1 MNAPNDLHV
10 HGPVG
15 VVTAGD
21 VHNHVNPFGR
31 ALTKAER
38 VELNDLVKILDDEY
52 GYPGWETWQYLHK
65 TIGFEGIDAMCI
77 GHRDAAIELLKLRIH
92 CSELQRATP
101 DVPKASFELAQKGNE
116 LAELND
122 TLKQTR
128 LDLSRL
134 HTRYTAEK
142 KRADEADANLTKALA
157 EIKSNRGMLA
167 KAHDQI
173 GMLKAD
179 VMRFRKRS
187 NRLVATIAVSV
198 VIAAACLFALANAD
212 KIRGRADVDE
222 MKINAES
229 GVAKKGAKR

>member
-21 VHNHVNPFGR
+21 IHNHVNPFGR
-31 ALTKAER
+31 PLTKAER

-77 GHRDAAIELLKLRIH
+77 GHRDAAIELLNLQIRCEKLERAV
-92 CSELQRATP
+92 SEAPT
-101 DVPKASFELAQKGNE
+101 ASFELEQKGNE
-116 LAELND
+116 LTELND
-122 TLKQTR
+122 TLKRTR

-134 HTRYTAEK
+134 QTRYTAEK
-142 KRADEADANLTKALA
+142 KRADDAESSLA
-157 EIKSNRGMLA
+157 TQVGELRSARAMLG

-173 GMLKAD
+173 GLLKSEVD
-179 VMRFRKRS
+179 RYRKKS
-187 NRLVATIAVSV
+187 NRISATVVVTWIAMAGALTAYVAIDKIPMRSDADEVKAVSEPAV
-198 VIAAACLFALANAD
+198 
-212 KIRGRADVDE
+212 
-222 MKINAES
+222 S
-229 GVAKKGAKR
+229 KKGIRR